1 MTVLP
6 VVIGSLYR
14 LLVPRSVTWQKFY
27 WGCSCR
33 KEFVRVQESQTG
45 PAYSRTGCTR
55 VKYRR
60 ATNVLP
66 KLQGIGPLVDASKC
80 KPYKIHDVGVCHDV
94 ESRIETI
101 VHSLI
106 TGPWK
111 LKSRSKSSFGLKSAA
126 VKLLKQGSVIL
137 TRFVSLTRTGNLLRD
152 RDVILAPLFSRH
164 FNEPA

>member
-94 ESRIETI
+94 ESRLVKNIEDYST
-101 VHSLI
+101 SLPVYFQEQV
-106 TGPWK
+106 PWNHWSWFSPAESK
-111 LKSRSKSSFGLKSAA
+111 VVFLRCFLKTLCSYCS
-126 VKLLKQGSVIL
+126 VKYS
-137 TRFVSLTRTGNLLRD
+137 
-152 RDVILAPLFSRH
+152 
-164 FNEPA
+164 